1 MRQLSHHCE
10 IYENMHRNML
20 PLLEFKEE
28 EIYAVCYECE
38 SLVSSNESLGD
49 VYRVGQE
56 KIQEFLKN
64 MEIKKMLKDTLTD
77 DDQKQIQN
85 NSNHNNIFLCNRL
98 HYDESQN
105 VQIKSD
111 FDERKFS

>member
-49 VYRVGQE
+49 VYRVG
-56 KIQEFLKN
+56 
-64 MEIKKMLKDTLTD
+64 
-77 DDQKQIQN
+77 
-85 NSNHNNIFLCNRL
+85 
-98 HYDESQN
+98 
-105 VQIKSD
+105 
-111 FDERKFS
+111 